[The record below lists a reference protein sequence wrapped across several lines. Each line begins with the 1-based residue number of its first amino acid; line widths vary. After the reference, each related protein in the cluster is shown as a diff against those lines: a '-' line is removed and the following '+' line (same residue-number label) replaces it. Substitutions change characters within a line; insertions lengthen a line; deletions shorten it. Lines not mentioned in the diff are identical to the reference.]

1 MCGVIGIHGSP
12 ESAQEAYQGLLL
24 MQHRGQDA
32 AGIIASGMNSIQM
45 HKDNGLVDQVFNRE
59 VLERL
64 VGHTSIG
71 HTRYSTI
78 GKIKKEDSL
87 PFFTNYPFGI
97 GLAHNGNVYNAKELK
112 DAIYIRDKRYIVTNN
127 DGELLLNIIAHNL
140 SKNEFSFESLSLA
153 TKYIMQ
159 NAKGA
164 YAVLGSI
171 LGHGLFAFRDPKGT
185 RPLVYGKKY
194 NGTHWVYAFASE
206 SSSLEY
212 LEYEYIEDVKPGELI
227 FIDNNFQLHKKEIL
241 SEAKKTC
248 MFEWIYFAGAQ
259 SLIDGQNVYEAR
271 IRLGEFLGQKVKELV
286 DENEIDVVIPV
297 PETSRISAIR
307 LSEIIER
314 PYRELLIKN
323 RYVQRSFILNTQKSR
338 ERAVKLKLSPVKHEI
353 VGKNVLLVD
362 DSIVRGTTSKNII
375 RLMREAGANKVMLA
389 STCPPIL
396 NPCHYGIAFPT
407 HDELIAHG
415 KSYNQIKE
423 AIGADEVFYLNIPRL
438 IDALENTHICKQC
451 LDGTN
456 PPLRK
461 ERIPKTTNE
470 DNNEKELPRDY

>member
-32 AGIIASGMNSIQM
+32 AGIIASNTNSIQI

-59 VLERL
+59 ILERL
-64 VGHTSIG
+64 NGFTSIG

-78 GKIKKEDSL
+78 GNIRKEDSL

-97 GLAHNGNVYNAKELK
+97 SLAHNGNIYNAKELR
-112 DAIYIRDKRYIVTNN
+112 DDIYLRDKRYIITQN
-127 DGELLLNIIAHNL
+127 DGEILLNIIAHHL
-140 SKNEFSFESLSLA
+140 SLNEFSFESLCEA
-153 TKYIMQ
+153 TKYIMI

-164 YAVLGSI
+164 YASLGSV

-185 RPLVYGKKY
+185 RPLVYGKKF
-194 NGTHWVYAFASE
+194 NGTHWIYAFASE

-227 FIDNNFQLHKKEIL
+227 FIDNNFQLHKKEIYR
-241 SEAKKTC
+241 SEKKTC

-259 SLIDGQNVYEAR
+259 SLIDGRNVYEAR
-271 IRLGEFLGQKVKELV
+271 IRLGEYLGEKIKNLI
-286 DENEIDVVIPV
+286 NCHEIDVVVPV

-307 LSEIIER
+307 LSEIIQR

-323 RYVQRSFILNTQKSR
+323 RYIQRSFILNTQKSR
-338 ERAVKLKLSPVKHEI
+338 ERAVRLKLSPVKHEI

-375 RLMREAGANKVMLA
+375 RLIREAGAKKVFLA

-407 HDELIAHG
+407 HKELVAYD
-415 KSYNQIKE
+415 KNYEEIKQSLS
-423 AIGADEVFYLNIPRL
+423 ADEIFYLNIPKM
-438 IDALENTHICKQC
+438 IEALETNEICKQC

-456 PPLRK
+456 PPLEK
-461 ERIPKTTNE
+461 IKIPYTQNE
-470 DNNEKELPRDY
+470 EKHAQDIPRDH